1 MSDLASF
8 LEEEIAAGSFPAG
21 SALVGSSERVLAAAL
36 AGNAS
41 VAPEPEPDPLLPE
54 TLFDLASLTKP
65 LVSGAL
71 AHAAVRAGLDLA
83 SPPGRFFPGWKKT
96 RYDGITLEHLLTHTA
111 GLPAWFPL
119 YARGEGVAAYRLT
132 LAELEPAALAG
143 SEVLY
148 SDIGMLVFGE
158 VLETFFAA
166 PIDRSFAEHV
176 VTASETSPCARYLP
190 AAAAGCAATE
200 EGDATE
206 RWMTAVLGL
215 SYPWFRTGVVRGE
228 VHDVN
233 AFRRGGVSAHAGL
246 FGTAEDVWRLARP
259 WLDPARREFT
269 ADRTPGLAE
278 ARGIAW
284 QGARGARSLSE
295 SGEPPARISERAFGH
310 TGFTGT
316 SVWIDPE
323 NDRIY
328 VLLTNRVHPRAEGD
342 FNAVRRRFHARAA
355 AGEW

>member
-1 MSDLASF
+1 LSDLSSF
-8 LEEEIAAGSFPAG
+8 LEEEIAAGSFPGG
-21 SALVGSSERVLAAAL
+21 SALVGSSERVLAASF

-41 VAPEPEPDPLLPE
+41 VVPEPDPLLAG

-71 AHAAVRAGLDLA
+71 AHAAVGAELDLA

-119 YARGEGVAAYRLT
+119 YARGEGVAAYRRT
-132 LAELEPAALAG
+132 LAEMEPCALAG

-148 SDIGMLVFGE
+148 SDLGMLVFGE
-158 VLETFFAA
+158 VLEAFFAA

-176 VTASETSPCARYLP
+176 VPVSGTSTGACYLP
-190 AAAAGCAATE
+190 AVAANCAATE

-206 RWMTAVLGL
+206 RRMAADLGL
-215 SYPWFRTGVVRGE
+215 SYPRFRTGVVRGE
-228 VHDVN
+228 VHDGN

-246 FGTAEDVWRLARP
+246 FATAEDVWQLARP
-259 WLDPARREFT
+259 WLDPARRDFT
-269 ADRTPGLAE
+269 RDRTPGLAE

-295 SGEPPARISERAFGH
+295 SGDLPPRISERAFGH

-328 VLLTNRVHPRAEGD
+328 LLLTNRVHPRAEGD
-342 FNAVRRRFHARAA
+342 FNAVRRRFHARVA

>member
-1 MSDLASF
+1 LNDLASF

-21 SALVGSSERVLAAAL
+21 SALVGSSEEVLAAAS

-41 VAPEPEPDPLLPE
+41 LVPEPDALAPD

-71 AHAAVRAGLDLA
+71 AHAAVAAGLDLA
-83 SPPGRFFPGWKKT
+83 SPPGRFLPGWKKT
-96 RYDGITLEHLLTHTA
+96 RFDGITVEHLLTHTS

-119 YARGEGVAAYRLT
+119 YARGEGVASYRRT
-132 LAELEPAALAG
+132 LGELEPAALAG
-143 SEVLY
+143 SEVVY
-148 SDIGMLVFGE
+148 SDLGILVFGE

-166 PIDRSFAEHV
+166 PVDRSFAELV
-176 VTASETSPCARYLP
+176 ARDSGTNARYLP
-190 AAAAGCAATE
+190 DPRAGCAATE

-206 RWMTAVLGL
+206 RRMTAELGL
-215 SYPWFRTGVVRGE
+215 TYPRFRTGVVRGE
-228 VHDVN
+228 VHDGN
-233 AFRRGGVSAHAGL
+233 ALRRGGVSAHAGL
-246 FGTAEDVWRLARP
+246 FGTAEDVWLLARP
-259 WLDPARREFT
+259 WLDPGRRDFV

-278 ARGIAW
+278 ARAIAW

-295 SGEPPARISERAFGH
+295 SGEPPGRISERAFGH

-316 SVWIDPE
+316 SLWIDPA

-328 VLLTNRVHPRAEGD
+328 ILLTNRVHPRAEGD
-342 FNAVRRRFHARAA
+342 FNAVRRRFHARVGNA
-355 AGEW
+355 EW